1 MAPFSKLKYIDKMI
15 LDDLFRSKGAQSVY
29 MSEVTTQK
37 NLQVTEGIL
46 DIGPNSTLVGNS
58 NDPPRKYCRPSL
70 FKDQQDLYLNISEP
84 NFSSIW
90 YFESWMTFH
99 VL

>member
-46 DIGPNSTLVGNS
+46 DIGPNRCDVALYMV
-58 NDPPRKYCRPSL
+58 CR
-70 FKDQQDLYLNISEP
+70 
-84 NFSSIW
+84 
-90 YFESWMTFH
+90 
-99 VL
+99 